1 MNKASIINLA
11 NAGMLFAL
19 GLVLPFLTGQIP
31 EIGNLLLP
39 MHIPVLL
46 CGFVCGCKYGFAVGF
61 LLPVIRSLI
70 FGMPVLYPSAL
81 NMAFELAAYG
91 FFTGFIYLI
100 FRKKNLISVYITLIS
115 AMLIGRGVKGIA
127 AAIIYGV
134 ADKAYSFSMFIGGAF
149 IEAVPGIILQL
160 ILIPAIMVALKMA
173 SIK

>member
-1 MNKASIINLA
+1 MKNKTLHNLVTA
-11 NAGMLFAL
+11 AMLFAI
-19 GLVLPFLTGQIP
+19 GLALPFLTGQIP

-46 CGFVCGCKYGFAVGF
+46 CGFICGWKYGLAVGF
-61 LLPVIRSLI
+61 TLPVIRSLI
-70 FGMPVLYPSAL
+70 FGMPFLYPNAV

-91 FFTGFIYLI
+91 FCTGFIYLI
-100 FRKKNLISVYITLIS
+100 FRKKNLMSVYISLIC
-115 AMLIGRGVKGIA
+115 AMFIGRVIKGIA

-160 ILIPAIMVALKMA
+160 ILIPAIIIALKKA
-173 SIK
+173 SLK